1 MNIFYSIEYFIE
13 GYKLQRKMRGGFR
26 KGMGM
31 SPKKLSQMMK
41 QMGISVEEMDDV
53 EEVVIKTADAELI
66 FDDAIVTVMETQGS
80 KIYQIVGTPESRPKH
95 ESVMSISQEDVEIV
109 MEKAGCDEEEAKAAL
124 TETKG
129 DLAEAISRLGG

>member
-1 MNIFYSIEYFIE
+1 
-13 GYKLQRKMRGGFR
+13 MRGGFR

-53 EEVVIKTADAELI
+53 EEVVIKTADAELV
-66 FDDAIVTVMETQGS
+66 FDDAIVTVMETQES
-80 KIYQIVGTPESRPKH
+80 KIYQIMGTPESRPKP
-95 ESVMSISQEDVEIV
+95 ESELVMSISQEDVKIV
-109 MEKAGCDEEEAKAAL
+109 MEKAGCSEEEAKATL
-124 TETKG
+124 IETKG